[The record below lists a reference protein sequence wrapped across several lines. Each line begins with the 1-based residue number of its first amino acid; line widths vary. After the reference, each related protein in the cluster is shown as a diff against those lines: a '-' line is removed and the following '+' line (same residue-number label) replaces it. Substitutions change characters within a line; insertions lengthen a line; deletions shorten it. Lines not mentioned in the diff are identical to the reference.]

1 MNKNRY
7 IRQEDFNYNHN
18 GYRVWYDGNS
28 ITCVNREFV
37 GLYNWIRIDYL
48 TYHIR

>member
-18 GYRVWYDGNS
+18 GYRAWYDGDYC
-28 ITCVNREFV
+28 TCVNDGWV
-37 GLYNWIRIDYL
+37 GLEVWLDNL